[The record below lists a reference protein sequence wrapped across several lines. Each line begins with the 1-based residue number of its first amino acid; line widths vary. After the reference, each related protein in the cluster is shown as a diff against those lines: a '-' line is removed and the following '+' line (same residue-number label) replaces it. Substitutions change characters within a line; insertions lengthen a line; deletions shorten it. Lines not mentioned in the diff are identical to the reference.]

1 MSGAA
6 GLSAARRR
14 RGTQASKNISDVLEE
29 PAYNDESVG
38 TLRRRRATLSSRNVS
53 EKIEE
58 PTHIVE
64 EVSSPIHPIQQLH
77 IHERKLDGLLAHIQA
92 LGKAFMEHRAEVALA
107 IPQLQEAVEELLH
120 EAQMPSIL
128 DNTAVDEDE
137 AEEEEEDQEEKD
149 IIEETQN
156 SVTHRFMMSMTKE
169 LSDRLTL
176 EAEAK
181 TRLEL
186 KLEQVD
192 RSHAETQARLSETEL
207 EIVHLKKQLANNH
220 NIPPT
225 NLEQNVPTFPDTE
238 SLTETLTANIVKEIM
253 GNVSEGNI
261 ILENNID
268 NA

>member
-14 RGTQASKNISDVLEE
+14 RGTQASKNISDVLE

-58 PTHIVE
+58 PAHIVE
-64 EVSSPIHPIQQLH
+64 EVSSPMHPIQQLH

-92 LGKAFMEHRAEVALA
+92 LGTAFMEHRAEVALA

-120 EAQMPSIL
+120 EAQMPSFL
-128 DNTAVDEDE
+128 DNTAVDE

-207 EIVHLKKQLANNH
+207 EIVHLKKQLADNH
-220 NIPPT
+220 NIAPT

-261 ILENNID
+261 ILENNIN